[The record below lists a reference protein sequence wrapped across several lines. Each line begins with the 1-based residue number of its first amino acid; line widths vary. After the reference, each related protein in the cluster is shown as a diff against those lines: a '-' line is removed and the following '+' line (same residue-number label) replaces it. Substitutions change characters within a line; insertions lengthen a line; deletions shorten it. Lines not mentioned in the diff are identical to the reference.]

1 LERAELLRR
10 VCSPRALRMVR
21 IVCACAGLVVGST
34 GLAAILTGPGAP
46 GEKSLVASIGI
57 VADTRER
64 LYVGLLDASVVQ
76 VYSSAGKF
84 ERTIAIDAL
93 AGDFRFRVSR
103 DDQLEVATTRNR
115 MLYRYTLEG
124 VLSSATP
131 SADSYDAFGLQSRS
145 AVAPTTGVRYELGD
159 RSIVATYTDGSRQL
173 LVQHG
178 WWPWAFV
185 VGSAS
190 GPFFVSWG
198 VALMFYAVAVVPRLC
213 STVGR
218 TNRPMPL
225 D

>member
-1 LERAELLRR
+1 
-10 VCSPRALRMVR
+10 MIR
-21 IVCACAGLVVGST
+21 IACGCAGLVVGST

-57 VADTRER
+57 VADTHER

-84 ERTIAIDAL
+84 ERTIGVDAL
-93 AGDFRFRVSR
+93 AGDFRFRVSS

-124 VLSSATP
+124 ALTSSTP
-131 SADSYDAFGLQSRS
+131 SADSYDSFGPQSRS
-145 AVAPTTGVRYELGD
+145 AIAPATGVRYELGK
-159 RSIVATYTDGSRQL
+159 RSIVATYTDGSRQV

-185 VGSAS
+185 LGSVS

-198 VALMFYAVAVVPRLC
+198 VALMFHAVVVVPRSC
-213 STVGR
+213 STAGR

-225 D
+225 E